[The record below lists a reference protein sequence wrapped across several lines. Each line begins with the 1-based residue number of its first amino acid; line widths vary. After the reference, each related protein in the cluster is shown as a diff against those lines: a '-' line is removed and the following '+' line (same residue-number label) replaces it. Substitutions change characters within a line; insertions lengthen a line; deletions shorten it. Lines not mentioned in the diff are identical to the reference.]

1 MNVKRIL
8 EILGTLR
15 ENALPVGLTAAGL
28 IFIFEAFFLNRSHV
42 AFELEKIPGF
52 WGIFGAFSC
61 AIIVLFAKWLGH
73 LGLLKDETYYDD
85 ERK

>member
-15 ENALPVGLTAAGL
+15 ENALPAGLMAAGL
-28 IFIFEAFFLNRSHV
+28 IFILEAFFLNRSHV

-52 WGIFGAFSC
+52 WGIWAC
-61 AIIVLFAKWLGH
+61 
-73 LGLLKDETYYDD
+73 
-85 ERK
+85 